1 VRTTLHAESDDRVGL
16 LRVSRRGTLV
26 VVNLAHENGLTR
38 LIGLAGWGDRCAG
51 SGEEGGHGRG
61 KQSLLNALKADS
73 VC

>member
-1 VRTTLHAESDDRVGL
+1 
-16 LRVSRRGTLV
+16 